1 MIQQE
6 SYIQYLAGYSKDAVN
21 IQDVKTAL
29 ADLHGMDDEHGAFW
43 VSVIKNE
50 ENVLEAHKDLSVVG
64 VFEDD
69 QNKQYV
75 KQCADFED
83 IEQLYS
89 LLLNE
94 DFVEL
99 KKRLEAS

>member
-1 MIQQE
+1 MQQE

-21 IQDVKTAL
+21 MHDVKTAL
-29 ADLHGMDDEHGAFW
+29 TDLQGMDDEHGAFW
-43 VSVIKNE
+43 VSIIKTE

-64 VFEDD
+64 IFEDD
-69 QNKQYV
+69 ADKQYV
-75 KQCADFED
+75 KQCADLQE

-99 KKRLEAS
+99 KKRLAS

>member
-1 MIQQE
+1 MQQE
-6 SYIQYLAGYSKDAVN
+6 SYIQYLAGYFKEAVSM
-21 IQDVKTAL
+21 QDVKTAL
-29 ADLHGMDDEHGAFW
+29 ADLQAMDDEHGAFW
-43 VSVIKNE
+43 VSVINAE

-75 KQCADFED
+75 KQCADL
-83 IEQLYS
+83 EQMEELYS

-94 DFVEL
+94 DFVGL
-99 KKRLEAS
+99 KKSLLES

>member
-1 MIQQE
+1 MQQE

-21 IQDVKTAL
+21 MQDVRNAL
-29 ADLHGMDDEHGAFW
+29 ADLQGMDEEHGAFW
-43 VSVIKNE
+43 VSVIKTE

-69 QNKQYV
+69 ATKQFA
-75 KQCADFED
+75 KQCVNLQE

-94 DFVEL
+94 DFMEL
-99 KKRLEAS
+99 KKRLKAS

>member
-1 MIQQE
+1 M
-6 SYIQYLAGYSKDAVN
+6 G
-21 IQDVKTAL
+21 
-29 ADLHGMDDEHGAFW
+29 
-43 VSVIKNE
+43 SVIKTE

-69 QNKQYV
+69 ANKQYV
-75 KQCADFED
+75 KQYADLQE

-94 DFVEL
+94 DFMEL
-99 KKRLEAS
+99 KKRLQAS